1 MAGFWDSLFDGS
13 DNSVIGQILG
23 TPQQWQN
30 NPVRS
35 TVQGAGPQLQGTAN
49 NAISTGTA
57 ALDNAMNAQPYGL
70 ITGGGGTTVNG
81 QFSPNAAPPAAPPM
95 SSAAL
100 APPPTQ
106 GALPDSAAS
115 LTGPPVTPP
124 GPPLDINPQNSTN
137 PPIAASA
144 PPGPPLNIAPSPST
158 NAVAD
163 ASGNIVPA
171 WRAGEVS
178 PPMQPGAP
186 LNIVPPGGAFN
197 PSAAGAPN
205 NLAPPG
211 PQQTA
216 SIMPNALPATPIAA
230 PPAAAMTGAPNLTT
244 LGNGNWQMA
253 LGLTRPP
260 YPFENAVVSGMAG
273 LGRGLSAVGA
283 MRPGASGAQAFAA
296 GAGGSIEGAVGMQQ
310 QQEHEQFT
318 RASQQF
324 HNMIERANAKDV
336 HGYRTAQ
343 AAYLQARAKL
353 MDQSGAGPGR
363 GGKFDNPY
371 SRVAYVDSL
380 MLNTEKAQQAQ
391 REKEWKTR
399 QASGDFVSN
408 DEMQARIKQD
418 NDALE
423 QRRNEEYAR
432 MGVNPNQA
440 QKFRTMGLSRDNPF
454 PTENMT
460 KEEFEANV
468 PQGAYFDSGHKFDQ
482 SGKAVVNGQ
491 ALDAKDF
498 GAKPGDPIIL
508 RRKWETQTPFQQLP
522 PLPNAQPQQGGG
534 GTIQAEPSVYDD
546 MLAMQPAA

>member
-1 MAGFWDSLFDGS
+1 M
-13 DNSVIGQILG
+13 
-23 TPQQWQN
+23 
-30 NPVRS
+30 
-35 TVQGAGPQLQGTAN
+35 
-49 NAISTGTA
+49 
-57 ALDNAMNAQPYGL
+57 
-70 ITGGGGTTVNG
+70 
-81 QFSPNAAPPAAPPM
+81 
-95 SSAAL
+95 
-100 APPPTQ
+100 
-106 GALPDSAAS
+106 
-115 LTGPPVTPP
+115 
-124 GPPLDINPQNSTN
+124 
-137 PPIAASA
+137 
-144 PPGPPLNIAPSPST
+144 PLNV
-158 NAVAD
+158 VA
-163 ASGNIVPA
+163 
-171 WRAGEVS
+171 
-178 PPMQPGAP
+178 
-186 LNIVPPGGAFN
+186 PGGAFN
-197 PSAAGAPN
+197 PSQVGAPN
-205 NLAPPG
+205 NLAAPG
-211 PQQTA
+211 PQPQTA
-216 SIMPNALPATPIAA
+216 SIMPNALPATAASA

-260 YPFENAVVSGMAG
+260 DPFENAVVSGMAG

-283 MRPGASGAQAFAA
+283 MRPGANAAQAFAA
-296 GAGGSIEGAVGMQQ
+296 GAGGSIEGATAMQQ

-353 MDQSGAGPGR
+353 MDQSGGGPGR

-371 SRVAYVDSL
+371 SRVAYVDTL

-408 DEMQARIKQD
+408 DEMQARIKKD
-418 NDALE
+418 SDDLE

-440 QKFRTMGLSRDNPF
+440 PKLRTMGMTRDNPF
-454 PTENMT
+454 PTDGMT

-482 SGKAVVNGQ
+482 SGKATVNGQ
-491 ALDAKDF
+491 ELDAKDF
-498 GAKPGDPIIL
+498 GARPGDPIIM
-508 RRKWETQTPFQQLP
+508 RRKWETQTPFQKLP
-522 PLPNAQPQQGGG
+522 PLPNAG

-546 MLAMQPAA
+546 MLAMQPA